1 MRQGYLLWLLLV
13 LPALSGCVERTLTI
27 NTQPQGATV
36 LLNDE
41 EIGTSPITVSF
52 NWYGDYRVQCIK
64 PGYEI
69 LETHRLL
76 EAPPHDT
83 FPFDFFYGVLWPGQ
97 IIDEYE
103 WTFALSAYQPP
114 DRNTLIDQ
122 AQQMKGK
129 ALRDLKA
136 PLPADNASR

>member
-41 EIGTSPITVSF
+41 EIGTSPVTVSF

-83 FPFDFFYGVLWPGQ
+83 FPFDFFDILFIAQYRQRESKRAV
-97 IIDEYE
+97 ID
-103 WTFALSAYQPP
+103 
-114 DRNTLIDQ
+114 
-122 AQQMKGK
+122 
-129 ALRDLKA
+129 
-136 PLPADNASR
+136 ASICIVFIL